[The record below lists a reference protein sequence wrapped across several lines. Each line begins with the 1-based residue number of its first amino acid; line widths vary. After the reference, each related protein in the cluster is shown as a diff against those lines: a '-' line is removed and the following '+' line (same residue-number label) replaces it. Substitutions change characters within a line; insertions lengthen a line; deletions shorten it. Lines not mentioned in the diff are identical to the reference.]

1 MTNIRYVRGPQKVT
15 IYHTSYLS
23 FFYTTTFWGLEI
35 LHSKVR
41 KFATKIASRQNSV
54 NLRQKLPCDKNCVN
68 HHHTA
73 EIDTMCVKLHTVW
86 KITHCVYNYTLSVK
100 LHAEC
105 KITHCV
111 KNYTL
116 CVKLHTECKKTH
128 CVENYTLSVKLHTV
142 WKIYTVWNFA
152 LIVKKFPSL
161 EFFYTTAGS
170 GGSDYYEVC

>member
-1 MTNIRYVRGPQKVT
+1 MAYL
-15 IYHTSYLS
+15 IYFHL
-23 FFYTTTFWGLEI
+23 FYTTTFWGLKI

-54 NLRQKLPCDKNCVN
+54 NLRQKLPCNKNCVN

-105 KITHCV
+105 KITQSV
-111 KNYTL
+111 KLHRVQNYML
-116 CVKLHTECKKTH
+116 SVKLHTKCKITH
-128 CVENYTLSVKLHTV
+128 CVENYKLSVKLRTV
-142 WKIYTVWNFA
+142 RKIYTVC
-152 LIVKKFPSL
+152 IIIHCVKFCVNCQKIPLTWIFTLPPVVAVVTIMR
-161 EFFYTTAGS
+161 YAN
-170 GGSDYYEVC
+170 Y

>member
-1 MTNIRYVRGPQKVT
+1 MFVFTFTKCGIEVGRECQNCPQLNKVFT
-15 IYHTSYLS
+15 WRTWKAESSITLYTWYLS

-105 KITHCV
+105 KITQ
-111 KNYTL
+111 
-116 CVKLHTECKKTH
+116 
-128 CVENYTLSVKLHTV
+128 SVKLHAEC
-142 WKIYTVWNFA
+142 KITQCV
-152 LIVKKFPSL
+152 
-161 EFFYTTAGS
+161 
-170 GGSDYYEVC
+170 